1 MKSVFKLNY
10 AFAVVFA
17 LLQVVFVESVNAQN
31 PENEML
37 RIADEISIIDSVK
50 SVLTLQFNDALCTL
64 NKDKLKEYGLP
75 SMSFQEHKAYFF
87 EYSEDHEQSKWVA
100 HVIHPK
106 IVELGSGRTNDFRVD
121 PLVQTGTADSIDY
134 YAYDGTKPEDQRY
147 TGYGYDRGHLAP
159 SADFRWSKEALS
171 ESYYY
176 SNISPQHADL
186 NRESWADLE
195 GLLRKYVLV
204 NKVSLAVVTMP
215 ILTEDLKKIKQSPNG
230 VSVPRQFVKVA
241 YDAVN
246 GRSIAFVMENQKLT
260 EPLSYY
266 SMSVDEAEK
275 ITGYNYFP
283 LIDESIEDSIDKLA
297 WFDDEPKGD
306 VEAMDQSTL
315 PMKYFNT
322 SAGVKQAKS
331 NKIIN
336 VCGTVVDTRYSRK
349 GHAWLN
355 LDKKYPN
362 QVFSIMIRKDELV
375 NFPFDPILEYAEQQ
389 FCFEGK
395 VEQWGDIIVMQ
406 VRKPELVTTLD

>member
-1 MKSVFKLNY
+1 MKSVFKINFINAL
-10 AFAVVFA
+10 AFA
-17 LLQVVFVESVNAQN
+17 LLQIAFLVSVNAQN
-31 PENEML
+31 PQNEMK
-37 RIADEISIIDSVK
+37 RIAGEISIIDSVK
-50 SVLTLQFNDALCTL
+50 SMLTLQFNDALCTL
-64 NKDKLKEYGLP
+64 NKNNLKEYGLP
-75 SMSFQEHKAYFF
+75 SISYQEHKAYYF
-87 EYSEDHEQSKWVA
+87 EYSEEHEQSLWVA

-134 YAYDGTKPEDQRY
+134 YAYDGSRPEDQRY
-147 TGYGYDRGHLAP
+147 IGYGYDRGHLAP

-215 ILTEDLKKIKQSPNG
+215 ILTDDLEKIKQSPNG
-230 VSVPRQFVKVA
+230 VSIPRQFVKVA

-246 GRSIAFVMENQKLT
+246 GRSIAFLMGNRKLT
-260 EPLSYY
+260 DPLSSYA
-266 SMSVDEAEK
+266 MSVDEVEK

-283 LIDESIEDSIDKLA
+283 FIDESIEASIDKFA

-306 VEAMDQSTL
+306 VEPIDQSTL

-322 SAGVKQAKS
+322 SSGVKQAKS

-362 QVFSIMIRKDELV
+362 QIFSIMIRKDELV
-375 NFPFDPILEYAEQQ
+375 NFPFDPILQYAEQQ

-406 VRKPELVTTLD
+406 VKKPELVTKLK